1 MATTIT
7 TTMATTFGNNK
18 SPIQFHLQPG
28 RQWGNEAFPAFS
40 HVQNLR
46 LWHFFSRSQEVVL
59 NFCFTHTESQTHTYC
74 YTPIKTYEYRRR
86 LTLFSFVW
94 HLIHFDL
101 FVLWEN
107 SLSAIEFARV
117 ETSDWHTD
125 SHTRLHCA
133 FIACVHRRRRTE
145 TETYFWAL
153 HLSASQPTFQTS
165 LSLLHYQDEASCVV
179 VVVVVVSRL
188 SLLLLLLLLL
198 LSSSCAIAS
207 VKAIRGRSRL
217 PNCCWI
223 RRILSRSHRS
233 NLTDSLNSRSLWA
246 SSMETVLDLDLNYL
260 TISTI
265 YSVSWVMMK
274 GVLRSY
280 KTKINK

>member
-1 MATTIT
+1 M
-7 TTMATTFGNNK
+7 
-18 SPIQFHLQPG
+18 FH
-28 RQWGNEAFPAFS
+28 
-40 HVQNLR
+40 
-46 LWHFFSRSQEVVL
+46 
-59 NFCFTHTESQTHTYC
+59 THTESQTHTHTYC
-74 YTPIKTYEYRRR
+74 YTPIKTYKYRRR
-86 LTLFSFVW
+86 LTLFSFVC

-101 FVLWEN
+101 FVLLEN

-117 ETSDWHTD
+117 ETSDSEHTD

-179 VVVVVVSRL
+179 VVVVSRL

-207 VKAIRGRSRL
+207 AKAIRGRSRL
-217 PNCCWI
+217 PNCC
-223 RRILSRSHRS
+223 
-233 NLTDSLNSRSLWA
+233 
-246 SSMETVLDLDLNYL
+246 
-260 TISTI
+260 
-265 YSVSWVMMK
+265 
-274 GVLRSY
+274 
-280 KTKINK
+280 